1 MCLRA
6 SQMVHLD
13 VSAPSQITRGYSPSL
28 VSTRLNHAPEC
39 EIDAAT
45 ESRCGFRDLVKPEAL
60 GLACH
65 YEPMPFSEFKRNHF
79 LCSPMPKLEPPCRTE
94 RQARYGWAVS
104 KTRLVVAM
112 PSDAITA

>member
-1 MCLRA
+1 HLV
-6 SQMVHLD
+6 SNVH
-13 VSAPSQITRGYSPSL
+13 PSQITRGYSPSL

-79 LCSPMPKLEPPCRTE
+79 LCSPMPKLEPPCRTPRDE
-94 RQARYGWAVS
+94 LSVCAVPTTPALLS
-104 KTRLVVAM
+104 LGHPTLSPPFR
-112 PSDAITA
+112 